1 MYKSFSIISVAALA
15 SLASA
20 TDPWEGSKAAYQAPP
35 SITVDFQGAPAEVA
49 HYVRS
54 IPANGQPFYTND
66 PLSISH
72 IVSDGS
78 VPCTFYGVD
87 GLVLPKS
94 TPGLIDVG
102 PPQTITYAVCGYAP
116 GSGYKAKRFEA

>member
-1 MYKSFSIISVAALA
+1 MA

-20 TDPWEGSKAAYQAPP
+20 TNPWEGSRAAYQAPP
-35 SITVDFQGAPAEVA
+35 SINVEFQGAPAEVA
-49 HYVRS
+49 HYFRD

-78 VPCTFYGVD
+78 VPCTFYGID
-87 GLVLPKS
+87 TKPVLFKN
-94 TPGLIDVG
+94 TPGLVDVG
-102 PPQTITYAVCGYAP
+102 PPQTIVYAVCGSAP
-116 GSGYKAKRFEA
+116 AYKAKRFEA